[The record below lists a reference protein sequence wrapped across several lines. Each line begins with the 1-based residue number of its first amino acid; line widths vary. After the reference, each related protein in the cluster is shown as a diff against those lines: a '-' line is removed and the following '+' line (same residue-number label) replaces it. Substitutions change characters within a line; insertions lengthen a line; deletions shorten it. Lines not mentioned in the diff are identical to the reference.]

1 MRRVQ
6 TTLSPNQST
15 CAYPT
20 SVPQTPPI
28 MKNMNVPPLLFRPLN
43 PLGLRRTGRSFA
55 LLAFLAALAG
65 CLCSQMAH
73 AQAPAVRFSFED
85 AGLTTDTNTQNPAI
99 VLTNFSKAGTLTPTD
114 LHGPPGSGVSGQI
127 DNNLSLVLTN
137 GIYVASGG
145 SNGPGA
151 YIAGSAALATDLGG
165 TITSFTIT
173 EWFKSQVTPP
183 LNSLLGRMFILGTG
197 AAATD
202 INAANT
208 IGMKWQQPNEWQV
221 GIAGGNPTARAV
233 FPANLPTN
241 KWLFMGIV
249 YDGTNVMIY
258 QGSDTAAA
266 NLISTTYAPGL
277 TTALGGTAGLY
288 VGNRNT
294 RQRAYIGWID
304 EFRIYTNAS
313 SAATVEA
320 IRQESAG
327 GGPIVSSF
335 YPDGLKLQQN
345 TNKFV
350 FTVVSPT
357 SIWGPSTNITS
368 IQMTLNGLNVSA
380 GLTFV
385 TNGSLTTPTNISV
398 SYLGLQ
404 SNQTNAVLMTVQD
417 ANGKIGTSSVVFD
430 TFNPTN
436 FVWEAEEFDFDNG
449 QYINNAD
456 YTSYPTNT
464 SYYGLDSINTV
475 DTVKGT
481 PGTGF
486 NASDYRAGAADGTRT
501 QTPASTDLPRQR
513 FLDLAAIDPLVV
525 DHVVGNWS
533 SAEWQNY
540 TRTFPA
546 GNYNVYARV
555 SSSASSTLTLA
566 RVSSGQGTPSQTT
579 SNLGTFTATGNSIA
593 SYNWVPLKNS
603 LGNNAIVNL
612 GGVSTVRLTSGGSAN
627 GNFYMLVPANTN
639 LPSITG
645 IYPNML
651 LQPTNKLVFTAS
663 SATTTINTNSITL
676 ILNGTNVSTN
686 LVFTGSPS
694 SWNVSYPGLL
704 PNSTYTAAITVTDLN
719 GSSANSSFT
728 FDTWN
733 PLFVVEAE
741 DFDFSNGQFIDNPV
755 PTTGPAPN
763 SYFGQVGTM
772 LVDESINGTTPFGA
786 GASPVNYRNAD
797 PIATTPVT
805 DISRQ
810 QFLTAGALDY
820 NVGFLGLYFWQNYTK
835 TWPTGT
841 YNVYVRV
848 ASGAATPAVQH
859 MGWDQITGGQG
870 TTAQFV
876 KPVGSFNIP
885 RTGGWSAYQ
894 YVPLIDQFGNYANVT
909 TGGTNTYR
917 STFGRSLGVSYPGDT
932 TVGAANINFYML
944 VAPRTD
950 LPRIDAVYP
959 NNLVPMQAT
968 NALNF
973 AASSPIYGINT
984 TNIHVVLNGIDIS
997 TNLVFTGSSTNW
1009 HVNYPGLLPGTSYT
1023 AVITITDQNNQTTTT
1038 TVNFSTSFG
1047 AADFTWEAEDF
1058 DFDPAQ
1064 SPVPGSGLRYI
1075 DNPVPTSTP
1084 AANSYFGQIGALDID
1099 ESAIFGNAHPG
1110 TYLYRQFDYVATEVT
1125 SDASR
1130 QKYTDAQLLNN
1141 DPTIADYDVNFWATN
1156 GWVNYTRTFPT
1167 GAFYLY
1173 ARLSAGNGAFNLHCA
1188 RVTSG
1193 WGTPSQLTQYLGTFS
1208 GTGASF
1214 ATWQWVPLVDT
1225 NTSQRVVLS
1234 LGGTNTLQMTGDY
1247 NENVNFFEL
1256 VPVPPNV
1263 TLHGS
1268 VIGTNITL
1276 SFPSQVGTT
1285 YTVYY
1290 KVSLT
1295 DPTWTQL
1302 GAPIS
1307 GDGTTKLVVDAII
1320 GGTRFY
1326 RLLIQ

>member
-1 MRRVQ
+1 
-6 TTLSPNQST
+6 
-15 CAYPT
+15 
-20 SVPQTPPI
+20 
-28 MKNMNVPPLLFRPLN
+28 MKNINVQSLHFLPLN
-43 PLGLRRTGRSFA
+43 PPRPSQTGRS
-55 LLAFLAALAG
+55 LSTLAFLAILVA
-65 CLCSQMAH
+65 CLWSAVAR

-85 AGLTTDTNTQNPAI
+85 AGLTTDTNTQNSAI
-99 VLTNFSKAGTLTPTD
+99 VLTNFNKSGTLTPTD
-114 LHGPPGSGVSGQI
+114 LHGSAGSGVSGQL
-127 DNNLSLVLTN
+127 DNNLALVLTN
-137 GIYVASGG
+137 GVYVASGG

-151 YIAGSAALATDLGG
+151 YVAGSAALATDLGG
-165 TITSFTIT
+165 TITAFTAT
-173 EWFKSQVTPP
+173 EWFKGAVTPP
-183 LNSLLGRMFILGTG
+183 VNSLLGRMFVLGPG

-221 GIAGGNPTARAV
+221 SIANGNPTARAV

-266 NLISTTYAPGL
+266 NLISTTPAPGL
-277 TTALGGTAGLY
+277 TTSLGGTAGLY
-288 VGNRNT
+288 IGNRNT

-304 EFRIYTNAS
+304 EFRFYTNAS
-313 SAATVEA
+313 SANAVEA

-327 GGPIVSSF
+327 GGPIVTSF

-350 FTVVSPT
+350 FTAVSPN
-357 SIWGPSTNITS
+357 SAWGPSTNITS
-368 IQMTLNGLNVSA
+368 IQMTLNGVNVSA
-380 GLTFV
+380 GLVFV
-385 TNGSLTTPTNISV
+385 TNGSLTIPTNISV
-398 SYLGLQ
+398 SYTGVP

-417 ANGKIGTSSVVFD
+417 ANGKIGTSSVTFD

-436 FVWEAEEFDFDNG
+436 FVWEAEEFDFDNR
-449 QYINNAD
+449 QYFDNAD
-456 YTSYPTNT
+456 YTSAPAGN
-464 SYYGLDSINTV
+464 SYYGLDSVNTV

-486 NASDYRAGAADGTRT
+486 NASDYRAGSADGTRT

-513 FLDLAAIDPLVV
+513 FLDLGAIDPLVV

-546 GNYNVYARV
+546 GNYNIYARV

-566 RVSSGQGTPSQTT
+566 RVISGFGTSSQTAT
-579 SNLGTFTATGNSIA
+579 NIGTFSVTGNSI
-593 SYNWVPLKNS
+593 STYNWVPLKNS
-603 LGNNAIVNL
+603 LGNAAIVSL
-612 GGVSTVRLTSGGSAN
+612 AGVSTVRVTSGGSAN
-627 GNFYMLVPANTN
+627 ANFYMLVPANTN

-663 SATTTINTNSITL
+663 SAATINTNSISL
-676 ILNGTNVSTN
+676 SLNGTNVTTN
-686 LVFTGSPS
+686 LVFSGSSS
-694 SWNVSYPGLL
+694 SWNVSYTGLL
-704 PNSTYTAAITVTDLN
+704 PNSTYTAAISVTDVN
-719 GSSANSSFT
+719 GSTANSSFT

-733 PLFVVEAE
+733 PALVVEAE
-741 DFDFSNGQFIDNPV
+741 DFDFSNSQFIDNPA
-755 PTTGPAPN
+755 PTTGAAGN
-763 SYFGQVGTM
+763 SYFGRVGTM
-772 LVDESINGTTPFGA
+772 NVDESINGGTPFGA

-797 PIATTPVT
+797 PIATTPIT

-820 NVGFLGLYFWQNYTK
+820 NVGFLGLYFWENYTR
-835 TWPTGT
+835 TWPAGT
-841 YNVYVRV
+841 FNIYVRV

-859 MGWDQITGGQG
+859 MGWDQVTSGQG
-870 TTAQFV
+870 TPAQFL
-876 KPVGSFNIP
+876 KPVGAFNIP

-909 TGGTNTYR
+909 LGGTNTFR
-917 STFGRSLGVSYPGDT
+917 STFGRSLGTSYPGDT

-973 AASSPIYGINT
+973 VASSPTYGINT
-984 TNIHVVLNGIDIS
+984 TNIHVTLNGVDIS
-997 TNLVFTGSSTNW
+997 TNLVFTGTSASWN
-1009 HVNYPGLLPGTSYT
+1009 VNYPGLVPGTSYT
-1023 AVITITDQNNQTTTT
+1023 AVITITDGNNQTTTT
-1038 TVNFSTSFG
+1038 TVTFSTSFN
-1047 AADFTWEAEDF
+1047 ATDYTWEAEDF

-1064 SPVPGSGLRYI
+1064 SPVPDGSGKRYI
-1075 DNPVPTSTP
+1075 DNPAPTSSA
-1084 AANSYFGQIGALDID
+1084 AANSYFGQIGGADID
-1099 ESAIFGNAHPG
+1099 ESAIFGNTHPG

-1130 QKYTDAQLLNN
+1130 QKYADAQLLAS
-1141 DPTIADYDVNFWATN
+1141 DPTIADYDVNYWATN

-1167 GAFYLY
+1167 GVYYLY
-1173 ARLSAGNGAFNLHCA
+1173 ARVSAGNGAFNLQCS
-1188 RVTSG
+1188 RVTNG
-1193 WGTPSQLTQYLGTFS
+1193 WGTVSQSTEYLGTFA

-1214 ATWQWVPLVDT
+1214 TTWQWVPLVNT

-1234 LGGTNTLQMTGDY
+1234 LGGTNTFQMLGDY

-1256 VPVPPNV
+1256 VPVPQAV
-1263 TLHGS
+1263 SLTAS
-1268 VIGTNITL
+1268 KSGTNIVL
-1276 SFPSQVGTT
+1276 SFPTQAGTT

-1290 KVSLT
+1290 KINLT
-1295 DPTWTQL
+1295 DPAWSQL
-1302 GAPIS
+1302 GAPVVGNGSIKSVTDGIS
-1307 GDGTTKLVVDAII
+1307 

-1326 RLLIQ
+1326 RLMIQ